1 MLADREWKGG
11 DVDTQFWLVR
21 MSELW
26 RSVCSVV
33 TIVNNSVSLGLRR

>member
-1 MLADREWKGG
+1 MQIGNGTEGILS
-11 DVDTQFWLVR
+11 TQFWLVR

-26 RSVCSVV
+26 RSVCSMV